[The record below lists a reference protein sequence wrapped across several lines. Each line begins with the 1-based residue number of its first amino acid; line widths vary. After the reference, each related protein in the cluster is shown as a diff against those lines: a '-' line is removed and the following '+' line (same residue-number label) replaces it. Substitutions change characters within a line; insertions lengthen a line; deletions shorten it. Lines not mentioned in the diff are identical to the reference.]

1 MPFWNL
7 SCYQKVL
14 PHIPPHPPTSGVGL
28 RTSVEVIR
36 TVLGGNSNL
45 RHADI
50 GTSQWIFTKCF
61 WIVDSV
67 LCAFYILIHWI
78 LPAVPWCKGWYC
90 YLHVLKKEGGSL
102 PAGVCSLSAFGWF
115 SLCCSQASFLGL
127 LFLFCPGHLSPA
139 ALLWQKW
146 FPQPPPQWV
155 FATIWKVLLLRKE
168 PRASRNQGWPQL
180 KLWGPRIFDL
190 GANPMGDVVRTHK
203 LLWGFCQWRGE
214 EGTRAKQST
223 KREWILR
230 VFTEHSQTMLF
241 QTIKWLHSWNKGLD
255 PLS

>member
-78 LPAVPWCKGWYC
+78 LLAVPWCKGWYC

-115 SLCCSQASFLGL
+115 WLFYFGSHSVALRP
-127 LFLFCPGHLSPA
+127 LFLVYYFYFVLGTCHQLPFYDRSGSPSPHHSGYLQPSEKFCFSERNLEPA
-139 ALLWQKW
+139 
-146 FPQPPPQWV
+146 
-155 FATIWKVLLLRKE
+155 
-168 PRASRNQGWPQL
+168 
-180 KLWGPRIFDL
+180 
-190 GANPMGDVVRTHK
+190 
-203 LLWGFCQWRGE
+203 
-214 EGTRAKQST
+214 GTRAG
-223 KREWILR
+223 
-230 VFTEHSQTMLF
+230 HS
-241 QTIKWLHSWNKGLD
+241 
-255 PLS
+255 